1 MSNPSS
7 VAAPQKQMCQ
17 LLVFFVVYKHHLDKC
32 PYKRP
37 SPSRASSRASLLIK
51 CPCKRPSPSR
61 ASSGA
66 SLLIKCPYKGGQAR
80 QAVQA
85 GQARQAGQ
93 AGQAGAQVKDLE
105 IACFVQQ
112 NMFTSI
118 IGFMDGAKRWLIC
131 KKHASI
137 ACHLRRARNHRVPPQ
152 EAHLDLREASRNH
165 SARTAGAILNMAS
178 LCFDAISDL
187 SGRAGNKNLKKP
199 GTTPRSRIVQCVLS
213 PLKRI

>member
-85 GQARQAGQ
+85 GQARQLRPATNLIRV
-93 AGQAGAQVKDLE
+93 AVDDIFLE
-105 IACFVQQ
+105 ISCD
-112 NMFTSI
+112 S
-118 IGFMDGAKRWLIC
+118 
-131 KKHASI
+131 
-137 ACHLRRARNHRVPPQ
+137 RV
-152 EAHLDLREASRNH
+152 
-165 SARTAGAILNMAS
+165 GS
-178 LCFDAISDL
+178 LCKSPTMQGTQCASTSTVMAVHGNAIML
-187 SGRAGNKNLKKP
+187 PFGLCYVG
-199 GTTPRSRIVQCVLS
+199 
-213 PLKRI
+213 